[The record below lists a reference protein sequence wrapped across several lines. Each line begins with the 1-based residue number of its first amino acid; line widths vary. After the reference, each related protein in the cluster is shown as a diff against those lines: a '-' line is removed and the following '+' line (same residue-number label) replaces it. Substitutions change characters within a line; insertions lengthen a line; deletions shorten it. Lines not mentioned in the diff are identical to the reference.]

1 MLKQTPN
8 RLFIKLLLSFWL
20 CSSVIIAAVALLP
33 LMQQNYDRQAI
44 PAPLQQLLAEAANQL
59 QSYPNTDQHHPM
71 RVLHRWVAKH
81 PRFQDKHLKFYL
93 ADSQDNL
100 LYSHSN
106 PKLLRHFQLMVD
118 EVGHPISHQFRNDL
132 MFGPYQFNM
141 NGQNYSLYGRFPEHH
156 PRPWFLYLAE
166 HKGLTLAL
174 AILLSGLL
182 CALLAWHLG
191 KPLRLLKQSAEAIAR
206 GNLTTRVDAQ
216 VAQRR
221 DEIGQLAQAFNLMG
235 DSIESMVLAQQRLIG
250 DISHE
255 LRTPLT
261 RLQLALALARKHGLD
276 GKELTRIADEADQLE
291 CLIAELLELSR
302 VKANLP
308 ESRKRL
314 ELNETLDQVLGD
326 AEFEAEQQ
334 GKVLHIHLP
343 ELAFSH
349 YPRPLSRAIENLL
362 RNAIRYA
369 TLNIWIS
376 AQQRGNQLLITIHDD
391 GPGVETEALAHLF
404 KPFFRPDSAR
414 QRDSGGWGLG
424 MAIAAAAIQAHDGE
438 IQAFNH
444 QPHGLRLDIVLPL
457 NQPQ

>member
-1 MLKQTPN
+1 MLNKTPN
-8 RLFIKLLLSFWL
+8 RLFIKLLVGFWL

-44 PAPLQQLLAEAANQL
+44 PTQLQQLLAEAAAQL
-59 QSYPNTDQHHPM
+59 QSQQDFGQRNPM
-71 RVLHRWVAKH
+71 RALNSWLNRH
-81 PRFQDKHLKFYL
+81 PRFNNKHLKLYL
-93 ADSQDNL
+93 LDSQDNL
-100 LYSHSN
+100 LNSHAN
-106 PKLLRHFQLMVD
+106 TKLLRHFQLMVD
-118 EVGHPISHQFRNDL
+118 DVGHPISHQFRNDL
-132 MFGPYQFNM
+132 MFGPYKFSVK
-141 NGQNYSLYGRFPEHH
+141 GQVYSLYGRFPEHH

-182 CALLAWHLG
+182 CGLLAWHLG
-191 KPLRLLKQSAEAIAR
+191 KPLRLLKQSADAIAS
-206 GNLTTRVDAQ
+206 GNLTTRVDDAI
-216 VAQRR
+216 AHRK

-235 DSIESMVLAQQRLIG
+235 DSIEAMVLAQQRLIG

-261 RLQLALALARKHGLD
+261 RLQLALALARKQGLE
-276 GKELTRIADEADQLE
+276 GKELARIAHEADQLE

-308 ESRKRL
+308 ESRKLL

-326 AEFEAEQQ
+326 AEFEAEHQ
-334 GKVLHIHLP
+334 GKVLHIQLP
-343 ELAFSH
+343 AELVFSH

-369 TLNIWIS
+369 KLNIWIS
-376 AQQRGNQLLITIHDD
+376 AEVQNNRLHISILDD
-391 GPGVETEALAHLF
+391 GLGVDAESLPHLF
-404 KPFFRPDSAR
+404 KPFYRPDSAR

-424 MAIAAAAIQAHDGE
+424 MAIAAAAIAAHDGD
-438 IQAFNH
+438 IGAYQQAPN
-444 QPHGLRLDIVLPL
+444 GLLLKISLPL
-457 NQPQ
+457 